1 MNDAPFNVAWNVVSR
16 MSAADPAELFR
27 KLASH
32 AAKLEPL
39 RKLDLTSS
47 AILDMIWE
55 RENQSPTTLGC
66 GLILP
71 HARVGKLESLC
82 AVCTTLEHPLDCET
96 PDDVPVVFGCMLLIP
111 EERPMGGLRFM
122 ADLAAVMHNPVWRDR
137 LRSCESSDEM
147 VRLFREIRK
156 QRPPAVIA
164 SDIMGPPRLALS
176 PEMPLQEATRLMA
189 DHRAAAVPV
198 LDGDKL
204 VGEIVADDLF
214 KLGIPDFFSQ
224 LKSDGFIRYFDP
236 FDEYFAVEIAS
247 KVSDVM
253 NTEFKAFPETAT
265 LIEIVFAISVQKCP
279 LIYIVGERNKLLG
292 VIDRT
297 LLLKRIINL

>member
-1 MNDAPFNVAWNVVSR
+1 MGETPYNIAWNMMSR
-16 MSAADPAELFR
+16 VSAADPAELFR
-27 KLASH
+27 KLASD

-39 RKLDLTSS
+39 GRLGLTSS

-71 HARVGKLESLC
+71 HARVPQLESLC
-82 AVCTTLEHPLDCET
+82 AVCATLENPLDCET

-111 EERPMGGLRFM
+111 EERPMEGLRFM
-122 ADLAAVMHNPVWRDR
+122 ADIAAVMHNPAWRDR
-137 LRSCESSDEM
+137 LRGCGSTDEM
-147 VRLFREIRK
+147 IRLFREIRR

-164 SDIMGPPRLALS
+164 SDIMGPPRLTLS
-176 PEMPLQEATRLMA
+176 PDMPLQEATRIMA
-189 DHRAAAVPV
+189 EVRTSTVPV
-198 LDGDKL
+198 LDGETL

-224 LKSDGFIRYFDP
+224 LKSVGFIRYFDP
-236 FDEYFAVEIAS
+236 FEEYFAVEIAS

-253 NTEFKAFPETAT
+253 NKEFKTFPEDAT

-279 LIYIVGERNKLLG
+279 LVYIVGERNRLLG